1 MTSLHPPRDAV
12 WATYLQRFHTERP
25 GITERILSR
34 CRADRLD
41 PYQWCAQPLG
51 GHPGPILD
59 LACGSGPMA
68 ARLDG
73 WIGADTSAAELAV
86 AHDHRR
92 LPLIRAS
99 GTRLPIRG
107 AALDAAVC
115 SMGMQIIDP
124 VADAL
129 AELARV
135 LRPGGRAVLLLP
147 AGGPVPW
154 RQAVTYGRLQVALG
168 RRIRYPNDDVLRPA
182 PFRQATA
189 TVGLQIAHDEH
200 LAFTL
205 PLDTGTHADELLA
218 SLYLPDVSPARLA
231 AGRRVLDGRI
241 GGALT
246 VPLRRIVLH
255 RTCAPG

>member
-1 MTSLHPPRDAV
+1 MTTVHPPQDAT
-12 WATYLQRFHTERP
+12 WATYLQRFHSERP

-34 CRADRLD
+34 CRADRLN
-41 PYQWCAQPLG
+41 PYEWCAQPLG
-51 GHPGPILD
+51 GQPGPILD

-68 ARLDG
+68 DRLEG
-73 WIGADTSAAELAV
+73 WIGADTSAAELA
-86 AHDHRR
+86 AAYACHR
-92 LPLIRAS
+92 LPLVRAS
-99 GTRLPIRG
+99 ATRLPIRG
-107 AALDAAVC
+107 AALDAVVC

-168 RRIRYPNDDVLRPA
+168 RRIRYPNDDILRPS
-182 PFRQATA
+182 PLRRATA
-189 TVGLQIAHDEH
+189 TVGLQVAHDEH

-205 PLDTGTHADELLA
+205 PLDTGAHADELLS
-218 SLYLPDVSPARLA
+218 SLYLPDVAPGRLA

-241 GGALT
+241 GSALT
-246 VPLRRIVLH
+246 VPLRRIVLN
-255 RTCAPG
+255 RTLAPA